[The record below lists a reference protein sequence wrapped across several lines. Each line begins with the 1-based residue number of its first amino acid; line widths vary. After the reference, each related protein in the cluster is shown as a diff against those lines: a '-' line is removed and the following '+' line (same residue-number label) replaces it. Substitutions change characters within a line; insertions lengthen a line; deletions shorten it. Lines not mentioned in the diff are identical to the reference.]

1 MSDEKWQKYLAEA
14 KRKRKGK
21 KRKKPSRK
29 SGAGLERSL
38 DFFLDTGPQKKG
50 GWPGG
55 KKRPSFRRKKFNN
68 IRLAPTSTRPADR
81 AGAGT
86 AQPANIGDP
95 LHTQKES

>member
-55 KKRPSFRRKKFNN
+55 KKRPSFRRKSL
-68 IRLAPTSTRPADR
+68 ITSLRHRGRPED
-81 AGAGT
+81 
-86 AQPANIGDP
+86 
-95 LHTQKES
+95 